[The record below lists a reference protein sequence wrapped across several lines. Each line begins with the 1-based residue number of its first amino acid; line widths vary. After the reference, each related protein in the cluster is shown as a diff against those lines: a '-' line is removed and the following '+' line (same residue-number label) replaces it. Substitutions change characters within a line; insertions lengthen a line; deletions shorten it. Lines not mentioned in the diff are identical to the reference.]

1 MEIVKLISKQKQV
14 SDEVKVYDLNK
25 KYNDS
30 LLSIAYF
37 ELRVQ
42 FYLLG
47 C

>member
-30 LLSIAYF
+30 
-37 ELRVQ
+37 
-42 FYLLG
+42 
-47 C
+47 